1 MNMHKVHGRIMLTFE
16 VHLQVKENRPITP
29 DLTKAIKKLVSQELN
44 LRIGDSSLVADLPLS
59 NKKGISVDKI
69 SPEIKLSLD

>member
-1 MNMHKVHGRIMLTFE
+1 MLTYE

-29 DLTKAIKKLVSQELN
+29 ELIKAIKKLVSQELN
-44 LRIGDSSLVADLPLS
+44 LRIGDASLDNDLPIS
-59 NKKGISVDKI
+59 DKKGLSVEKI